1 MVSETLPPFIAALQH
16 EAPQRISYAP
26 RPLPLF
32 LDMLHTQTAASLER
46 RTAALA
52 GLRAYQDA
60 PRATPHKP
68 APARFRKG
76 TARVRDYAP
85 RGSSGHPVLFV
96 PSLINPPH
104 ILDLLPDRSLLR
116 WLAAQGHRPF
126 LLDWGTPSPDRALDI
141 DAHVERILL
150 PLIAKFDRPPV
161 LVGYCLGG
169 TMALAAAIRS
179 RVAGLAL
186 VAAPWRFAGL
196 GSAARSDIA
205 QLWSA
210 ARPVCERMGLVPME
224 VLQSGFWRLDP
235 ARTIAKYETFAQ
247 TDPDS
252 PAFRQFVA
260 MEDWA
265 NAGAPLPFAA
275 GRQLFEDFVA
285 QDGPGSG
292 GWSLSGTPITPDALD
307 CPSVDFVSRND
318 RIVPAATAANL
329 ADRRDLG
336 AGHVG
341 MIVGSGAQTQLWQ
354 PLSDWLN
361 SLPEPK

>member
-1 MVSETLPPFIAALQH
+1 MVSATLPPFIAALQH
-16 EAPQRISYAP
+16 GEPVEIPVGP

-32 LDMLHTQTAASLER
+32 LDMLHAETASSPER
-46 RTAALA
+46 RAAALA
-52 GLRAYQDA
+52 GLRAYQQA
-60 PRATPHKP
+60 PRGGGRKP

-76 TARVRDYAP
+76 TARVRDYAH
-85 RGSSGHPVLFV
+85 RGATGRPVLVV

-104 ILDLLPDRSLLR
+104 VLDLLPDRSLLR
-116 WLAAQGHRPF
+116 WLTEQGHRPF

-275 GRQLFEDFVA
+275 GRQLFENFVA

-292 GWSLSGTPITPDALD
+292 GWSLSGTPITPDALA

-329 ADRRDLG
+329 TDRRDLG

-341 MIVGSGAQTQLWQ
+341 MIVGSGAQTQLWE